1 MAGDESLLTSEDG
14 YGYHLYTYIP
24 QFLNLCQYAKEIQKK
39 SFKVSESFSL
49 GITMTKTFWL
59 KFRGNDTLISLIF
72 KP

>member
-14 YGYHLYTYIP
+14 YGYHLYIP

-39 SFKVSESFSL
+39 TVKVFESFSL

-72 KP
+72 KH